1 MSGIS
6 DNKKLIMYLAKNDF
20 KTRFAGS
27 YFGVIWGFIQP
38 LVTILLYWFVFQLA
52 LKAGPVANTD
62 IPFVLWLMAGLV
74 PWFFFSEAVINGTN
88 CFMEYNY
95 LVKKVMFEI
104 KILPLVKVLSS
115 LYVHAFFVGVLII
128 AYAVAGYFPGLIVI
142 QVIYYSAAMV
152 ALSLAISYLTASV
165 AVFFKDTTQ
174 IVGIF
179 MQIGVWMT
187 PIMWVFSDMI
197 SRVNGHSEMLGKV
210 VSVILKLNPMFYIVQ
225 GYRDTMIDG
234 VWFVQRPGMTLYFWV
249 FVAVAL
255 LISRKVYGKLKPHFS
270 DVL

>member
-1 MSGIS
+1 MGQNI
-6 DNKKLIMYLAKNDF
+6 DNKKLIRYLTKNDF

-27 YFGVIWGFIQP
+27 YFGIIWGFVQP

-52 LKAGPVANTD
+52 LKQGPVAKTEV
-62 IPFVLWLMAGLV
+62 PFVLWLMAGLI

-115 LYVHAFFVGVLII
+115 LYVHIFFVGILIF
-128 AYAVAGYFPGLIVI
+128 AYLISGNFPGLTVI
-142 QVIYYSAAMV
+142 QVVYYSFAMV
-152 ALSLAISYLTASV
+152 CLCLAIVYFTASV

-174 IVGIF
+174 LVGIC
-179 MQIGVWMT
+179 MQVGVWMT
-187 PIMWVFSDMI
+187 PIMWNFQDMAQ
-197 SRVNGHSEMLGKV
+197 RVPAALR
-210 VSVILKLNPMFYIVQ
+210 VILQMNPMFYIVQ
-225 GYRDTMIDG
+225 GYRDAMVDH
-234 VWFVQRPGMTLYFWV
+234 VWFWERPALTIYYWC
-249 FVAVAL
+249 FVLVL
-255 LISRKVYGKLKPHFS
+255 FFVSRKVYGKLKPQFS

>member
-1 MSGIS
+1 MSSIGS
-6 DNKKLIMYLAKNDF
+6 NKKLIGYLTKNDF

-52 LKAGPVANTD
+52 LKAGPVENTD
-62 IPFVLWLMAGLV
+62 VPFVLWLMAGLI
-74 PWFFFSEAVINGTN
+74 PWFFFSEAVVNGTN

-104 KILPLVKVLSS
+104 KILPIVKVLSS
-115 LYVHAFFVGVLII
+115 LYVHAFFVVILLAAFAI
-128 AYAVAGYFPGLIVI
+128 AGYFPGFIVVQI
-142 QVIYYSAAMV
+142 LYYSAAMV
-152 ALSLAISYLTASV
+152 VLSLAITYVTASV

-174 IVGIF
+174 IVGIL

-187 PIMWVFSDMI
+187 PIMWGYSDMI
-197 SRVNGHSEMLGKV
+197 NRLSGTFKSVI
-210 VSVILKLNPMFYIVQ
+210 SVILQLNPMFYIVQ

-234 VWFVQRPGMTLYFWV
+234 IWFWEHPVQTLYFWV
-249 FVAVAL
+249 FAAAML
-255 LISRKVYGKLKPHFS
+255 LIGRKVYGKLKPHFS